1 MKFAS
6 ALLSAAL
13 MAGSAMATPKNCDG
27 KPCTTT
33 TSSAAPTSTSAAPA
47 ATYTP
52 TPVDTTNVFAWER
65 LDKNNSVCLPLP
77 LKPLL
82 G

>member
-6 ALLSAAL
+6 TLLSVAL
-13 MAGSAMATPKNCDG
+13 MAGSAVANPTNCNG

-33 TSSAAPTSTSAAPA
+33 TSSAAPTSTAPA

-77 LKPLL
+77 LKLL
-82 G
+82 LD